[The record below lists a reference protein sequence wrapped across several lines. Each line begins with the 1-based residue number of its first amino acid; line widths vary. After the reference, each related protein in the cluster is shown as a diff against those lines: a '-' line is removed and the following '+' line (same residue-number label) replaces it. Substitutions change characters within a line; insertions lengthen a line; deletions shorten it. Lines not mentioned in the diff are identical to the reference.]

1 MDFQLLGPLA
11 LMDGERELRVGGPR
25 ERVVLAMLLLER
37 GRLVPTDRL
46 VDALWGDAPPES
58 ARGQVHICISA
69 LRGRLAAAGGR
80 SAIETRRPGYVLRIG
95 DGSCDLD
102 EFARLAAAGRS
113 QAAMNHYE
121 AAAELLCAALGLWR
135 GAPLADI
142 DSDLVQAAVLGLAEL
157 RVSVI
162 EDWLDACLALGR
174 NDDVCREVGVFVADY
189 PLRER
194 LRRQQVTAL
203 YRAGRVAD
211 ALAAYRQARDAFV
224 DELGLEPSPQFQ
236 WLEQA
241 VLTHDPV
248 LGMSGGFPPAPA
260 VATLV
265 TPGQLPPGIGDFTG
279 REALIAQLH
288 DCVRM
293 SGTASRVAVV
303 SGPAGVGKTSLVV
316 HAAHSMRDAFPDGQL
331 FADLHG
337 GEARPATAGWVLE
350 RFLRALGL
358 SGTAIPAAVEDRVL
372 LYRSLVSGRKLL
384 IVLDDA
390 ATETQVSELLPGAAG
405 CVTLVTSRRRL
416 TGISGARHVEVS
428 LLDEQDAAG
437 LLVALTSFR
446 VDAADEAVRAL
457 VRLCAGLPLALRIAA
472 SRLTA
477 RPHWTVKDLVTRLDS
492 EPSRLDELIYGGVGV
507 RPSIAL
513 SYNGLDVDARH
524 LFCLIGMLEVEDFPA
539 WVGAPLLDTDFDVA
553 QEVLEHLVDARLVE
567 VAPGIE
573 GEPPRYRAHELLRI
587 YARER
592 LAAEEPA
599 ARRSEALARLLSCIL
614 RLAEEAHRRE
624 YGGDHTVLHGHAPR
638 YHLAAE
644 VTASLL
650 RHPLRWLER
659 ERPLIVS
666 AVGMAAR
673 AGLAEYAWDLAISA
687 VSLFELG
694 AYFED
699 WRDTHEVALAA
710 AQQVGDRRGQAVMK
724 YSLGALFIAKQRFP
738 EAEAHLEA
746 ARLIFEDLR
755 EQHAQALVLRNQ
767 AFIRRTIGHLDKA
780 SEKYSAALDL
790 LQVANDPV
798 AEAHVLSGL
807 AVIHIERGEFAAA
820 EEAINHAVLQ
830 CRSISQ
836 RLLAQLAYRYG
847 ELCLAR
853 GDTAGAAM
861 RFRAVLTAAEESHD
875 EVGAAYAHWGLGVS
889 ALDDGRFADADSHLS
904 TGLTL
909 AYRIG
914 ERLVQG
920 RLLLALGQ
928 AHARRSHTAAAA
940 SALTRA
946 LDTFTEQGAVPLIV
960 RTLDAFASLYLAT
973 GDPISAES
981 AIREAH
987 THLDGLPHSD
997 AAHLIR
1003 QLSDRFEG

>member
-1 MDFQLLGPLA
+1 MMTEG
-11 LMDGERELRVGGPR
+11 RELGIGGPR
-25 ERVVLAMLLLER
+25 ERVILAMLLLER
-37 GRLVPTDRL
+37 GRLVSTDRL
-46 VDALWGDAPPES
+46 VDALWGDTPPES
-58 ARGQVHICISA
+58 ARGQVHICISV
-69 LRGRLAAAGGR
+69 LRRRLAAAGGH
-80 SAIETRRPGYVLRIG
+80 SVIETRRPGYVLSIG
-95 DGSCDLD
+95 DGSCDID

-113 QAAMNHYE
+113 QAATNHYE

-142 DSDLVQAAVLGLAEL
+142 NSDLVRAAVLGLAEL
-157 RVSVI
+157 RISAT

-174 NDDVCREVGVFVADY
+174 NDDVCREVSVLVADY

-211 ALAAYRQARDAFV
+211 ALAAYRQARDDFV

-236 WLEQA
+236 SLEQA
-241 VLTHDPV
+241 VLNHDPV
-248 LGMSGGFPPAPA
+248 LGAPGGYSPGPA
-260 VATLV
+260 VVTPV
-265 TPGQLPPGIGDFTG
+265 TPGQLPAEIGDFTG
-279 REALIAQLH
+279 REELIAQLQGS
-288 DCVRM
+288 VRM

-303 SGPAGVGKTSLVV
+303 SGPAGVGKTSLAV

-337 GEARPATAGWVLE
+337 GEARPATASWVLE

-358 SGTAIPAAVEDRVL
+358 SGTAIPAAAEDRVL
-372 LYRSLVSGRKLL
+372 LYRSLVSGRRLL
-384 IVLDDA
+384 VVLDDA

-405 CVTLVTSRRRL
+405 CATIVTSRRRL
-416 TGISGARHVEVS
+416 TGISGASHVEVS
-428 LLDEQDAAG
+428 LLDEDDAAA
-437 LLVALTSFR
+437 LLVALTGFR
-446 VDAADEAVRAL
+446 VKAADEDVRSL

-477 RPHWTVKDLVTRLDS
+477 RPHWTVTDLVTRLDN
-492 EPSRLDELIYGGVGV
+492 EPSRLDELIHGGVGV

-513 SYNGLDVDARH
+513 SYNGLDVSARH
-524 LFCLIGMLEVEDFPA
+524 LFCLIGMLEVADFPA
-539 WVGAPLLDTDFDVA
+539 WVGAPLLETDFGAA

-567 VAPGIE
+567 VAPGLE
-573 GEPPRYRAHELLRI
+573 GEPPRYRTHELLRI

-592 LAAEEPA
+592 LAAEESA
-599 ARRSEALARLLSCIL
+599 ARRSEALARLLGCVL
-614 RLAEEAHRRE
+614 HLAEEAHRRE
-624 YGGDHTVLHGHAPR
+624 HGGDHTVLHGSVPR
-638 YHLAAE
+638 FHLATE
-644 VTASLL
+644 VMASLL
-650 RHPLRWLER
+650 RDPLRWLER

-699 WRDTHEVALAA
+699 WRETHEVALAA
-710 AQQVGDRRGQAVMK
+710 AQHAGDRRGEAVMK
-724 YSLGALFIAKQRFP
+724 YSLGALFIAEQRFP
-738 EAEAHLEA
+738 EAEANLEA
-746 ARLIFEDLR
+746 ARLIFENLR
-755 EQHAQALVLRNQ
+755 DQHAQALVLRNQ

-780 SEKYSAALDL
+780 SEEYAAALDL

-807 AVIHIERGEFAAA
+807 AVIHIERGEFSAA
-820 EEAINHAVLQ
+820 EEVINRAVQ
-830 CRSISQ
+830 RCRSVSQ
-836 RLLAQLAYRYG
+836 RLLAQLAYRFG

-889 ALDDGRFADADSHLS
+889 ALDDGRLADADSHLDA
-904 TGLTL
+904 GLTL

-914 ERLVQG
+914 EHLVQG
-920 RLLLALGQ
+920 RSLMALGQ
-928 AHARRSHTAAAA
+928 VHARRSHTAAAA

-946 LDTFTEQGAVPLIV
+946 LDTFTAQGAVPWIV
-960 RTLDAFASLYLAT
+960 RTLDAFASLYLTT

-981 AIREAH
+981 AMREARA
-987 THLDGLPHSD
+987 HLDGLPPGDS
-997 AAHLIR
+997 AYLIR
-1003 QLSDRFEG
+1003 QLSGRFAG